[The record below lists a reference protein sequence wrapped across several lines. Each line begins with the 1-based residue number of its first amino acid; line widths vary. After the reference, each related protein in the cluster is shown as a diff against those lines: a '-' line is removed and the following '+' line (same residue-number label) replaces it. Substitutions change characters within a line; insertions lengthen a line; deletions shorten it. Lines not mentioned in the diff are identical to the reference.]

1 MVRSD
6 GVDEARRLLIVHVL
20 VQATVKKGVIRVQL
34 VN

>member
-6 GVDEARRLLIVHVL
+6 GVDEARRLLIVYVL